1 MKTNEITLNDA
12 MNNEYSL
19 YLNCVRGRVY
29 ATCYDGECNKYTG
42 ECNDAISYD
51 RYNELRDWCEGEED
65 EKEFLSLYKYFIDLC
80 D

>member
-19 YLNCVRGRVY
+19 YLNCASGKVFISY
-29 ATCYDGECNKYTG
+29 FDEDGEHNG

-65 EKEFLSLYKYFIDLC
+65 EKEFLSLYKYFVEIC